1 MSQAEYLREW
11 RANHPERRSEY
22 DKRYNLAHPERRKE
36 SNRRYYYANIEKLR
50 ERNREN
56 KRKNH
61 EKNLALQK
69 EYREALYKNK
79 LVALVR
85 DKWTCQDCGA
95 LLSRGIG
102 NAAVHHLDYTSDEP
116 DNLISLCISCHGKKH
131 GGRSKSA

>member
-1 MSQAEYLREW
+1 MDIKDVTTWSDFELEDTRKYCEW
-11 RANHPERRSEY
+11 A
-22 DKRYNLAHPERRKE
+22 LAHKDFT
-36 SNRRYYYANIEKLR
+36 SVLDADGV
-50 ERNREN
+50 
-56 KRKNH
+56 
-61 EKNLALQK
+61 LQ